1 MLWCSEHSIVKAKLP
16 WCVTRVPW
24 GKALW
29 EPSVFKLQ
37 GLHCSIP
44 VANKGIRV
52 KFNHIPNYSHW
63 HDITAPHE
71 LCVNAAQTDW
81 LNLIPQ
87 PDFTIMVSPVLGI
100 QSHFHWISLWAFHIQ
115 ILECL
120 QSFHWDCQDVTC
132 FIYSLRYACN
142 AFMWFPVLIVA
153 WSQECRWTGLMWVI
167 DLT

>member
-1 MLWCSEHSIVKAKLP
+1 MCDKSSLGQSTLGAI
-16 WCVTRVPW
+16 CVQT
-24 GKALW
+24 A
-29 EPSVFKLQ
+29 

-71 LCVNAAQTDW
+71 LCENAAQTDW

-87 PDFTIMVSPVLGI
+87 PDFVIMVSPI
-100 QSHFHWISLWAFHIQ
+100 QCHFCWLSLWAFHIQ

-120 QSFHWDCQDVTC
+120 VLSLWLSGCHMLRLFINWLDILVKLSCDSLLLNWFDVS
-132 FIYSLRYACN
+132 Y
-142 AFMWFPVLIVA
+142 
-153 WSQECRWTGLMWVI
+153 WSSIHNLCG
-167 DLT
+167 